1 MQQFQ
6 NLCHNVSFPFIII
19 ALSKYF
25 KYPLITAG
33 NMQKTDKYK
42 VRNTAALFY
51 SA

>member
-25 KYPLITAG
+25 KYPNNGWEYAE
-33 NMQKTDKYK
+33 N
-42 VRNTAALFY
+42 R
-51 SA
+51 